1 MTNKDNASAQDAS
14 VNKKSAAGNNKDN
27 GVVEDAVII
36 EDEKKLAATDQ
47 PANKKR
53 AMLSGAALIVA
64 LLAVAATVYIA
75 WISFQQAE
83 QLQSL
88 TADSNRYYQQTQ
100 KLQQSLQRS
109 QNESVAALTQQNQQR
124 EQLLLAIDDT
134 NLVVDSQGRRLR
146 SLTSTTT
153 DDWRLAEVEYLLR
166 LANQRILISKDSATA
181 LNLLATADQ
190 ILLTLADPRF
200 FDIRKAIAEDRAA
213 LLLVGQQDLEGVFL
227 RLSALTQQL
236 NKLPLIVMPTFDA
249 VEKIDIDNADDSV
262 LSVWQQKINA
272 IGSATW
278 QELKGLVVI
287 NQRSSDIKPLLPPDQ
302 QYYLRGNL
310 QLMINQSQLAL
321 LDGRQAVYSDSL
333 YRAERWLQ
341 DYFASDTDA
350 IQSVI
355 TDIQQLQTIKVD
367 TELPDVANSLLAVKQ
382 FFAEQRHIEKLD
394 AEQNKEQSREQ
405 SKEQSEEK
413 NKELNEELKKEQS
426 TKVEADIKTDSELP
440 LINDEAAL

>member
-1 MTNKDNASAQDAS
+1 MTNKDSNHTQDAS
-14 VNKKSAAGNNKDN
+14 VNKKSAAEDKSAAVNKSHLES
-27 GVVEDAVII
+27 GVVEDAII
-36 EDEKKLAATDQ
+36 IQDEKKLATSGSS
-47 PANKKR
+47 ANKK
-53 AMLSGAALIVA
+53 GAALAAVAFILA
-64 LLAVAATVYIA
+64 LLAVAATAYIA

-88 TADSNRYYQQTQ
+88 SADSKQYYQQTQ
-100 KLQQSLQRS
+100 KLQQSLRRS
-109 QNESVAALTQQNQQR
+109 QNETELALTQQNQQR
-124 EQLLLAIDDT
+124 EELLSAIDDA
-134 NLVVDSQGRRLR
+134 NLIIDSQGRRLR

-166 LANQRILISKDSATA
+166 LANQRILISKDSTTA

-213 LLLVGQQDLEGVFL
+213 LLLVGQQDLDGVFL

-236 NKLPLIVMPTFDA
+236 DKLPLIVMPTFDTTA
-249 VEKIDIDNADDSV
+249 KVEIDNVDDSV
-262 LSVWQQKINA
+262 LSSWQQSINA
-272 IGSATW
+272 IGNATW

-287 NQRSSDIKPLLPPDQ
+287 NQRDSDIKPLLPPDQ

-355 TDIQQLQTIKVD
+355 ADIQQLQTIKVNI
-367 TELPDVANSLLAVKQ
+367 ELPDIAGALLAVKQ
-382 FFAEQRHIEKLD
+382 FFSEQRQIEKLKTKPD
-394 AEQNKEQSREQ
+394 AELDTHIK
-405 SKEQSEEK
+405 
-413 NKELNEELKKEQS
+413 
-426 TKVEADIKTDSELP
+426 DIKIDSELP
-440 LINDEAAL
+440 SINKEAAL

>member
-1 MTNKDNASAQDAS
+1 MTNKDNVNTQDAS
-14 VNKKSAAGNNKDN
+14 AKNSNLDG
-27 GVVEDAVII
+27 GMVEDAVII
-36 EDEKKLAATDQ
+36 EDEKNLAGSGQ
-47 PANKKR
+47 PAKNK
-53 AMLSGAALIVA
+53 SAAISAVALMVA
-64 LLAVAATVYIA
+64 LLAVAATAYIT
-75 WISFQQAE
+75 WVSFQQAE

-88 TADSNRYYQQTQ
+88 TVDSKHYYQQTQ
-100 KLQQSLQRS
+100 KLQQLLQRA
-109 QNESVAALTQQNQQR
+109 QNESVATLAEQDQQR
-124 EQLLLAIDDT
+124 EQLLTAIENT
-134 NLVVDSQGRRLR
+134 NLIIDSQGRRLR

-213 LLLVGQQDLEGVFL
+213 LLLVGQQDLDGVFL

-236 NKLPLIVMPTFDA
+236 NKLPLIVMPTFDTA
-249 VEKIDIDNADDSV
+249 DKVEINNVDDSV

-287 NQRSSDIKPLLPPDQ
+287 NQRDSDIKPLLPPDQ

-333 YRAERWLQ
+333 YRAESWLQ
-341 DYFASDTDA
+341 EYFASDTDA

-355 TDIQQLQTIKVD
+355 ADIQQLQTIKVNI
-367 TELPDVANSLLAVKQ
+367 ELPDIANSLLAVKQ
-382 FFAEQRHIEKLD
+382 FFSEQRQIEKSD
-394 AEQNKEQSREQ
+394 TEQNVEQNV
-405 SKEQSEEK
+405 EK
-413 NKELNEELKKEQS
+413 NAEL
-426 TKVEADIKTDSELP
+426 DIKTDSEMP
-440 LINDEAAL
+440 SINEEAVL

>member
-1 MTNKDNASAQDAS
+1 M
-14 VNKKSAAGNNKDN
+14 
-27 GVVEDAVII
+27 VEDAII
-36 EDEKKLAATDQ
+36 IQDEKKLATSESS
-47 PANKKR
+47 ANKK
-53 AMLSGAALIVA
+53 GAALAAVAFILA
-64 LLAVAATVYIA
+64 LLAVAATAYVA

-88 TADSNRYYQQTQ
+88 SADSKQYYQQTQ
-100 KLQQSLQRS
+100 KLQQSLRRS
-109 QNESVAALTQQNQQR
+109 QNETELALTQQNQQR
-124 EQLLLAIDDT
+124 EELLSAIDDA
-134 NLVVDSQGRRLR
+134 NLIIDSQGRRLR

-166 LANQRILISKDSATA
+166 LANQRILISKDSTTA

-213 LLLVGQQDLEGVFL
+213 LLLVGQQDLDGVFL

-236 NKLPLIVMPTFDA
+236 DKLPLIVMPTFDTTA
-249 VEKIDIDNADDSV
+249 KVEIDNVDDSV
-262 LSVWQQKINA
+262 LSSWQQSINA
-272 IGSATW
+272 IGNATW

-287 NQRSSDIKPLLPPDQ
+287 NQRDSDIKPLLPPDQ

-355 TDIQQLQTIKVD
+355 ADIQQLQTIKVNI
-367 TELPDVANSLLAVKQ
+367 ELPDIAGALLAVKQ
-382 FFAEQRHIEKLD
+382 FFSEQRQIEKLKTKPD
-394 AEQNKEQSREQ
+394 AELDTHIE
-405 SKEQSEEK
+405 
-413 NKELNEELKKEQS
+413 
-426 TKVEADIKTDSELP
+426 DIKIDSELP
-440 LINDEAAL
+440 SINKEAAL

>member
-1 MTNKDNASAQDAS
+1 MTNKDSNHTQDAS
-14 VNKKSAAGNNKDN
+14 VNKKSAAEDKSAAANKSHLES
-27 GVVEDAVII
+27 GVVEDAII
-36 EDEKKLAATDQ
+36 IQDEKKPAISESS
-47 PANKKR
+47 ANKK
-53 AMLSGAALIVA
+53 GAALSAVAFILA
-64 LLAVAATVYIA
+64 LLAVAATAYVA

-88 TADSNRYYQQTQ
+88 SADSKQYYQQTQ
-100 KLQQSLQRS
+100 KLQQSLRRS
-109 QNESVAALTQQNQQR
+109 QNETELALTQQNQQR
-124 EQLLLAIDDT
+124 EELLSAIDDA
-134 NLVVDSQGRRLR
+134 NLIIDSQGRRLR

-166 LANQRILISKDSATA
+166 LANQRILISKDSTTA

-213 LLLVGQQDLEGVFL
+213 LLLVGQQDLDGVFL

-236 NKLPLIVMPTFDA
+236 DKLPLIVMPTFDTTA
-249 VEKIDIDNADDSV
+249 KVEIDNVDDSV
-262 LSVWQQKINA
+262 LSSWQQSINA
-272 IGSATW
+272 IGNATW

-287 NQRSSDIKPLLPPDQ
+287 NQRDSDIKPLLPPDQ

-355 TDIQQLQTIKVD
+355 ADIQQLQTIKVNI
-367 TELPDVANSLLAVKQ
+367 ELPDIAGALLAVKQ
-382 FFAEQRHIEKLD
+382 FFSEQRQIEKLKTKPG
-394 AEQNKEQSREQ
+394 AELDTHIE
-405 SKEQSEEK
+405 
-413 NKELNEELKKEQS
+413 
-426 TKVEADIKTDSELP
+426 DIKIDSELP
-440 LINDEAAL
+440 SINKEAAL

>member
-1 MTNKDNASAQDAS
+1 M
-14 VNKKSAAGNNKDN
+14 
-27 GVVEDAVII
+27 VEDAII
-36 EDEKKLAATDQ
+36 IQDEKKLATSESS
-47 PANKKR
+47 ANKK
-53 AMLSGAALIVA
+53 GAALAAVAFILA
-64 LLAVAATVYIA
+64 LLAVAATAYVA

-88 TADSNRYYQQTQ
+88 SADSKQYYQQTQ
-100 KLQQSLQRS
+100 KLQQSLRRS
-109 QNESVAALTQQNQQR
+109 QNETELALTQQNQQR
-124 EQLLLAIDDT
+124 EELLSAIVDA
-134 NLVVDSQGRRLR
+134 NLIIDSQGRRLR

-166 LANQRILISKDSATA
+166 LANQRILISKDSTTA

-213 LLLVGQQDLEGVFL
+213 LLLVGQQDLDGVFL

-236 NKLPLIVMPTFDA
+236 DKLPLIVMPTFDTTA
-249 VEKIDIDNADDSV
+249 KVEIDNVDDSV
-262 LSVWQQKINA
+262 LSSWQQSINA
-272 IGSATW
+272 IGNATW

-287 NQRSSDIKPLLPPDQ
+287 NQRDSDIKPLLPPDQ

-321 LDGRQAVYSDSL
+321 LDGRQAVYNDSL

-355 TDIQQLQTIKVD
+355 ADIQQLQTIKVNV
-367 TELPDVANSLLAVKQ
+367 ELPDIANALLAVKQ
-382 FFAEQRHIEKLD
+382 FFSEQRQIEKLKTKPG
-394 AEQNKEQSREQ
+394 AELDTHIEDV
-405 SKEQSEEK
+405 
-413 NKELNEELKKEQS
+413 
-426 TKVEADIKTDSELP
+426 KVDSELP
-440 LINDEAAL
+440 SINKEAAL

>member
-1 MTNKDNASAQDAS
+1 MTNKDSNHTQDAS
-14 VNKKSAAGNNKDN
+14 VNKKSAAEDKSAAANKSHLES
-27 GVVEDAVII
+27 GVVEDAII
-36 EDEKKLAATDQ
+36 IQDEKKLATSESS
-47 PANKKR
+47 ANKK
-53 AMLSGAALIVA
+53 GAALAAVAFILA
-64 LLAVAATVYIA
+64 LLAVAATAYVA

-88 TADSNRYYQQTQ
+88 SADSKQYYQQTQ
-100 KLQQSLQRS
+100 KLQQSLRRS
-109 QNESVAALTQQNQQR
+109 QNETELALTQQNQQR
-124 EQLLLAIDDT
+124 EELLSAIDDA
-134 NLVVDSQGRRLR
+134 NLIIDSQGRRLR

-166 LANQRILISKDSATA
+166 LANQRILISKDSTTA

-213 LLLVGQQDLEGVFL
+213 LLLVGQQDLDGVFL

-236 NKLPLIVMPTFDA
+236 DKLPLIVMPTFDTTA
-249 VEKIDIDNADDSV
+249 KVEIDNVDDSV
-262 LSVWQQKINA
+262 LSSWQQSINA
-272 IGSATW
+272 IGNATW

-287 NQRSSDIKPLLPPDQ
+287 NQRDSDIKPLLPPDQ

-355 TDIQQLQTIKVD
+355 ADIQQLQTIKVNI
-367 TELPDVANSLLAVKQ
+367 ELPDIAGALLAVKQ
-382 FFAEQRHIEKLD
+382 FFSEQRQIEKLKTKPD
-394 AEQNKEQSREQ
+394 T
-405 SKEQSEEK
+405 
-413 NKELNEELKKEQS
+413 ELDTHIE
-426 TKVEADIKTDSELP
+426 DIKIDSELP
-440 LINDEAAL
+440 SINKEAAL

>member
-1 MTNKDNASAQDAS
+1 MTNKDSNHTQDAS
-14 VNKKSAAGNNKDN
+14 VNKKSAAEDKSAAANKSHLES
-27 GVVEDAVII
+27 GVVEDAII
-36 EDEKKLAATDQ
+36 IQDEKKPAISESS
-47 PANKKR
+47 ANKK
-53 AMLSGAALIVA
+53 GAALSAVAFILA
-64 LLAVAATVYIA
+64 LLAVAATAYVA

-88 TADSNRYYQQTQ
+88 SADSKQYYQQTQ
-100 KLQQSLQRS
+100 KLQQSLRRS
-109 QNESVAALTQQNQQR
+109 QNETELALTQQNQQR
-124 EQLLLAIDDT
+124 EELLSAIDDA
-134 NLVVDSQGRRLR
+134 NLIIDSQGRRLR

-166 LANQRILISKDSATA
+166 LANQRILISKDSTTA

-213 LLLVGQQDLEGVFL
+213 LLLVGQQDLDGVFL

-236 NKLPLIVMPTFDA
+236 DKLPLIVMPTFDTTA
-249 VEKIDIDNADDSV
+249 KVEIDNVDDSV
-262 LSVWQQKINA
+262 LSSWQQSINA
-272 IGSATW
+272 IGNATW

-287 NQRSSDIKPLLPPDQ
+287 NQRDSDIKPLLPPDQ

-355 TDIQQLQTIKVD
+355 ADIQQLQTIKVNI
-367 TELPDVANSLLAVKQ
+367 ELPDIAGALLAVKQ
-382 FFAEQRHIEKLD
+382 FFSEQRQIEKLKTKPD
-394 AEQNKEQSREQ
+394 T
-405 SKEQSEEK
+405 
-413 NKELNEELKKEQS
+413 ELDTHIE
-426 TKVEADIKTDSELP
+426 DIKIDSELP
-440 LINDEAAL
+440 SINKEAAL

>member
-1 MTNKDNASAQDAS
+1 MTNKDSNHTQDAS
-14 VNKKSAAGNNKDN
+14 VNKKSAAEDKSAAANKSAAENKSAAGNKSHLES
-27 GVVEDAVII
+27 GVVEDAII
-36 EDEKKLAATDQ
+36 IQDEKKPATSESS
-47 PANKKR
+47 ANKK
-53 AMLSGAALIVA
+53 GAALAAVAFILA
-64 LLAVAATVYIA
+64 LLAVAATAYVA

-88 TADSNRYYQQTQ
+88 SADSKQYYQQTQ
-100 KLQQSLQRS
+100 KLQQSLRRS
-109 QNESVAALTQQNQQR
+109 QNETELALTQQNQQR
-124 EQLLLAIDDT
+124 EELLSAIDDA
-134 NLVVDSQGRRLR
+134 NLIIDSQGRRLR

-166 LANQRILISKDSATA
+166 LANQRILISKDSTTA

-213 LLLVGQQDLEGVFL
+213 LLLVGQQDLDGVFL

-236 NKLPLIVMPTFDA
+236 DKLPLIVMPTFDTTA
-249 VEKIDIDNADDSV
+249 KVEIDNVDDSV
-262 LSVWQQKINA
+262 LSSWQQSINA
-272 IGSATW
+272 IGNATW

-287 NQRSSDIKPLLPPDQ
+287 NQRDSDIKPLLPPDQ

-355 TDIQQLQTIKVD
+355 ADIQQLQTIKVNI
-367 TELPDVANSLLAVKQ
+367 ELPDIAGALLAVKQ
-382 FFAEQRHIEKLD
+382 FFSEQRQIEKLKTKPD
-394 AEQNKEQSREQ
+394 AELDTHIE
-405 SKEQSEEK
+405 
-413 NKELNEELKKEQS
+413 
-426 TKVEADIKTDSELP
+426 DIKIDSELP
-440 LINDEAAL
+440 SINKEAAL

>member
-1 MTNKDNASAQDAS
+1 MTNKDSNHTQDAS
-14 VNKKSAAGNNKDN
+14 VNKKSAAEDKSAAANKSHLES
-27 GVVEDAVII
+27 GVVEDAII
-36 EDEKKLAATDQ
+36 IQDEKKPAISESS
-47 PANKKR
+47 ANKK
-53 AMLSGAALIVA
+53 GAALSAVAFILA
-64 LLAVAATVYIA
+64 LLAVAATAYVA

-88 TADSNRYYQQTQ
+88 SADSKQYYQQTQ
-100 KLQQSLQRS
+100 KLQQSLRRS
-109 QNESVAALTQQNQQR
+109 QNETELALTQQNQQR
-124 EQLLLAIDDT
+124 EELLSAIDDA
-134 NLVVDSQGRRLR
+134 NLIIDSQGRRLR

-166 LANQRILISKDSATA
+166 LANQRILISKDSTTA

-213 LLLVGQQDLEGVFL
+213 LLLVGQQDLDGVFL

-236 NKLPLIVMPTFDA
+236 DKLPLIVMPTFDTTA
-249 VEKIDIDNADDSV
+249 KVEIDNVDDSV
-262 LSVWQQKINA
+262 LSSWQQSINA
-272 IGSATW
+272 IGNATW

-287 NQRSSDIKPLLPPDQ
+287 NQRDSDIKPLLPPDQ

-355 TDIQQLQTIKVD
+355 ADIQQLQTIKVNI
-367 TELPDVANSLLAVKQ
+367 ELPDIAGALLAVKQ
-382 FFAEQRHIEKLD
+382 FFSEQRQIEKLKTKPD
-394 AEQNKEQSREQ
+394 AELDTHIE
-405 SKEQSEEK
+405 
-413 NKELNEELKKEQS
+413 
-426 TKVEADIKTDSELP
+426 DIKIDSELP
-440 LINDEAAL
+440 SINKEAAL

>member
-1 MTNKDNASAQDAS
+1 MTNKDSNHTQDAS
-14 VNKKSAAGNNKDN
+14 VNKKSAAEDKSAAENKSAAAN
-27 GVVEDAVII
+27 KSHLESGVVEDAII
-36 EDEKKLAATDQ
+36 IQDEKKPAISESS
-47 PANKKR
+47 ANKK
-53 AMLSGAALIVA
+53 GAALSAVAFILA
-64 LLAVAATVYIA
+64 LLAVAATAYVA

-88 TADSNRYYQQTQ
+88 SADSKQYYQQTQ
-100 KLQQSLQRS
+100 KLQQSLRRS
-109 QNESVAALTQQNQQR
+109 QNETELALTQQNQQR
-124 EQLLLAIDDT
+124 EELLSAIDDA
-134 NLVVDSQGRRLR
+134 NLIIDSQGRRLR

-166 LANQRILISKDSATA
+166 LANQRILISKDSTTA

-213 LLLVGQQDLEGVFL
+213 LLLVGQQDLDGVFL

-236 NKLPLIVMPTFDA
+236 DKLPLIVMPTFDTTA
-249 VEKIDIDNADDSV
+249 KVEIDNVDDSV
-262 LSVWQQKINA
+262 LSSWQQSVNA

-287 NQRSSDIKPLLPPDQ
+287 NQRDSDIKPLLPPDQ

-355 TDIQQLQTIKVD
+355 ADIQQLQTIKVNI
-367 TELPDVANSLLAVKQ
+367 ELPDIAGALLAVKQ
-382 FFAEQRHIEKLD
+382 FFSEQRQIEKLKTKPD
-394 AEQNKEQSREQ
+394 T
-405 SKEQSEEK
+405 
-413 NKELNEELKKEQS
+413 ELDTHIE
-426 TKVEADIKTDSELP
+426 DIKIDSELP
-440 LINDEAAL
+440 SINKEAAL

>member
-1 MTNKDNASAQDAS
+1 M
-14 VNKKSAAGNNKDN
+14 
-27 GVVEDAVII
+27 VEDAII
-36 EDEKKLAATDQ
+36 IQDEKKPATSESS
-47 PANKKR
+47 ANKK
-53 AMLSGAALIVA
+53 GAALAAVAFILA
-64 LLAVAATVYIA
+64 LLAVAATAYVA

-88 TADSNRYYQQTQ
+88 SADSKQYYQQTQ
-100 KLQQSLQRS
+100 KLQQSLRRS
-109 QNESVAALTQQNQQR
+109 QNETELALTQQNQQR
-124 EQLLLAIDDT
+124 EELLSAIDDA
-134 NLVVDSQGRRLR
+134 NLIIDSQGRRLR

-166 LANQRILISKDSATA
+166 LANQRILISKDSTTA

-213 LLLVGQQDLEGVFL
+213 LLLVGQQDLDGVFL

-236 NKLPLIVMPTFDA
+236 DKLPLIVMPTFDTTA
-249 VEKIDIDNADDSV
+249 KVEIDNVDDSV
-262 LSVWQQKINA
+262 LSSWQQSVNA

-287 NQRSSDIKPLLPPDQ
+287 NQRDSDIKPLLPPDQ

-355 TDIQQLQTIKVD
+355 ADIQQLQTIKVNI
-367 TELPDVANSLLAVKQ
+367 ELPDIAGALLAVKQ
-382 FFAEQRHIEKLD
+382 FFSEQRQIEKLKTKPD
-394 AEQNKEQSREQ
+394 AELDTHIE
-405 SKEQSEEK
+405 
-413 NKELNEELKKEQS
+413 
-426 TKVEADIKTDSELP
+426 DIKIDSELP
-440 LINDEAAL
+440 SINKEAAL

>member
-1 MTNKDNASAQDAS
+1 MTNKDSNHTQDAS
-14 VNKKSAAGNNKDN
+14 VNKKSAAEDKSAAANKSHLES
-27 GVVEDAVII
+27 GVVEDAII
-36 EDEKKLAATDQ
+36 IQDEKKPAISESS
-47 PANKKR
+47 ANKK
-53 AMLSGAALIVA
+53 GAALAAVAFILA
-64 LLAVAATVYIA
+64 LLAVAATAYVA

-88 TADSNRYYQQTQ
+88 SADSKQYYQQTQ
-100 KLQQSLQRS
+100 KLQQSLRRS
-109 QNESVAALTQQNQQR
+109 QNETELALTQQNQQR
-124 EQLLLAIDDT
+124 EELLSAIDDA
-134 NLVVDSQGRRLR
+134 NLIIDSQGRRLR

-166 LANQRILISKDSATA
+166 LANQRILISKDSTTA

-213 LLLVGQQDLEGVFL
+213 LLLVGQQDLDGVFL

-236 NKLPLIVMPTFDA
+236 DKLPLIVMPTFDTTA
-249 VEKIDIDNADDSV
+249 KVEIDNVDDSV
-262 LSVWQQKINA
+262 LSSWQQSINA
-272 IGSATW
+272 IGNATW

-287 NQRSSDIKPLLPPDQ
+287 NQRDSDIKPLLPPDQ

-355 TDIQQLQTIKVD
+355 ADIQQLQTIKVNI
-367 TELPDVANSLLAVKQ
+367 ELPDIAGALLAVKQ
-382 FFAEQRHIEKLD
+382 FFSEQRQIEKLKTKPD
-394 AEQNKEQSREQ
+394 AELDTHIE
-405 SKEQSEEK
+405 
-413 NKELNEELKKEQS
+413 
-426 TKVEADIKTDSELP
+426 DIKIDSELP
-440 LINDEAAL
+440 SINKEAAL

>member
-1 MTNKDNASAQDAS
+1 MTNKDSNHTQDAS
-14 VNKKSAAGNNKDN
+14 VNKKSAAEDKSAAVNKSHLES
-27 GVVEDAVII
+27 GVVEDAII
-36 EDEKKLAATDQ
+36 IQDEKKPAISESS
-47 PANKKR
+47 ANKK
-53 AMLSGAALIVA
+53 GAALSAVAFILA
-64 LLAVAATVYIA
+64 LLAVAATAYVA

-88 TADSNRYYQQTQ
+88 SADSKQYYQQTQ
-100 KLQQSLQRS
+100 KLQQSLRRS
-109 QNESVAALTQQNQQR
+109 QNETELALTQQNQQR
-124 EQLLLAIDDT
+124 EELLSAIDDA
-134 NLVVDSQGRRLR
+134 NLIIDSQGRRLR

-166 LANQRILISKDSATA
+166 LANQRILISKDSTTA

-213 LLLVGQQDLEGVFL
+213 LLLVGQQDLDGVFL

-236 NKLPLIVMPTFDA
+236 DKLPLIVMPTFDTTA
-249 VEKIDIDNADDSV
+249 KVEIDNVDDSV
-262 LSVWQQKINA
+262 LSSWQQSINA
-272 IGSATW
+272 IGNATW

-287 NQRSSDIKPLLPPDQ
+287 NQRDSDIKPLLPPDQ

-355 TDIQQLQTIKVD
+355 ADIQQLQTIKVNI
-367 TELPDVANSLLAVKQ
+367 ELPDIAGALLAVKQ
-382 FFAEQRHIEKLD
+382 FFSEQRQIEKLKTKPD
-394 AEQNKEQSREQ
+394 AELDTHIE
-405 SKEQSEEK
+405 
-413 NKELNEELKKEQS
+413 
-426 TKVEADIKTDSELP
+426 DIKIDSELP
-440 LINDEAAL
+440 SINKEAAL

>member
-1 MTNKDNASAQDAS
+1 MTNKDNVNAQDAS
-14 VNKKSAAGNNKDN
+14 AKNSNLDG
-27 GVVEDAVII
+27 GMVEDAVII
-36 EDEKKLAATDQ
+36 EDEKKLAGSGQ
-47 PANKKR
+47 PAKNK
-53 AMLSGAALIVA
+53 SAAISAVALMVA
-64 LLAVAATVYIA
+64 LLAVAATAYIT
-75 WISFQQAE
+75 WVSFQQAE

-88 TADSNRYYQQTQ
+88 TVDSKHYYQQTQ
-100 KLQQSLQRS
+100 KLQQLLQRA
-109 QNESVAALTQQNQQR
+109 QNESVATLAQQDQQR
-124 EQLLLAIDDT
+124 EQLLTAIENT
-134 NLVVDSQGRRLR
+134 NLIIDSQGRRLR

-213 LLLVGQQDLEGVFL
+213 LLLVGQQDLDGVFL

-236 NKLPLIVMPTFDA
+236 NKLPLIVMPTFDTA
-249 VEKIDIDNADDSV
+249 DKVEINNVDNSV

-272 IGSATW
+272 IGGATW

-287 NQRSSDIKPLLPPDQ
+287 NQRDSDIKPLLPPDQ

-333 YRAERWLQ
+333 YRAESWLQ
-341 DYFASDTDA
+341 EYFASDTDA

-355 TDIQQLQTIKVD
+355 ADIQQLQTIKVNV
-367 TELPDVANSLLAVKQ
+367 ELPDIANSLLAVKQ
-382 FFAEQRHIEKLD
+382 FFSEQRQIEKLD
-394 AEQNKEQSREQ
+394 AEQST
-405 SKEQSEEK
+405 
-413 NKELNEELKKEQS
+413 EL
-426 TKVEADIKTDSELP
+426 DIKTDSEMP
-440 LINDEAAL
+440 STNEEAVL

>member
-1 MTNKDNASAQDAS
+1 MTNKDNVNAQDAS
-14 VNKKSAAGNNKDN
+14 AKNSNLDG
-27 GVVEDAVII
+27 GMVEDAVII
-36 EDEKKLAATDQ
+36 EDEKKLAGSGQ
-47 PANKKR
+47 PAKNK
-53 AMLSGAALIVA
+53 SAAISAVALMVA
-64 LLAVAATVYIA
+64 LLAVAATAYIT
-75 WISFQQAE
+75 WVSFQQAE

-88 TADSNRYYQQTQ
+88 TVDSKHYYQQTQ
-100 KLQQSLQRS
+100 KLQQLLQRA
-109 QNESVAALTQQNQQR
+109 QNESVATLAQQDQQR
-124 EQLLLAIDDT
+124 EQLLTAIENT
-134 NLVVDSQGRRLR
+134 NLIIDSQGRRLR

-213 LLLVGQQDLEGVFL
+213 LLLVGQQDLDGVFL

-236 NKLPLIVMPTFDA
+236 NKLPLIVMPTFDTA
-249 VEKIDIDNADDSV
+249 DKVEINNVDDSV

-287 NQRSSDIKPLLPPDQ
+287 NQRDSDIKPLLPPDQ

-333 YRAERWLQ
+333 YRAESWLQ
-341 DYFASDTDA
+341 EYFASDTDA

-355 TDIQQLQTIKVD
+355 ADIQQLQTIKVNV
-367 TELPDVANSLLAVKQ
+367 ELPDIANSLLAVKQ
-382 FFAEQRHIEKLD
+382 FFSEQRQIEKLD
-394 AEQNKEQSREQ
+394 AEQST
-405 SKEQSEEK
+405 
-413 NKELNEELKKEQS
+413 EL
-426 TKVEADIKTDSELP
+426 DIKTDSEMP
-440 LINDEAAL
+440 SINEEAVL

>member
-1 MTNKDNASAQDAS
+1 MTNKDNVNAQDAS
-14 VNKKSAAGNNKDN
+14 AKNSNLDG
-27 GVVEDAVII
+27 GMVEDAVII
-36 EDEKKLAATDQ
+36 EDEKKLAGSGQ
-47 PANKKR
+47 PAKNK
-53 AMLSGAALIVA
+53 SAAISAVALMVA
-64 LLAVAATVYIA
+64 LLAVAATAYIT
-75 WISFQQAE
+75 WVSFQQAE

-88 TADSNRYYQQTQ
+88 TVDSKHYYQQTQ
-100 KLQQSLQRS
+100 KLQQLLQRA
-109 QNESVAALTQQNQQR
+109 QNESVATLAQQDQQR
-124 EQLLLAIDDT
+124 EQLLTAIENT
-134 NLVVDSQGRRLR
+134 NLIIDSQGRRLR

-213 LLLVGQQDLEGVFL
+213 LLLVGQQDLDGVFL

-236 NKLPLIVMPTFDA
+236 NKLPLIVMPTFDTA
-249 VEKIDIDNADDSV
+249 DKVEINNVDNSV

-287 NQRSSDIKPLLPPDQ
+287 NQRDSDIKPLLPPDQ

-333 YRAERWLQ
+333 YRAESWLQ
-341 DYFASDTDA
+341 EYFASDTDA

-355 TDIQQLQTIKVD
+355 ADIQQLQTIKVNV
-367 TELPDVANSLLAVKQ
+367 ELPDIANSLLAVKQ
-382 FFAEQRHIEKLD
+382 FFSEQRQIEKLD
-394 AEQNKEQSREQ
+394 AEQST
-405 SKEQSEEK
+405 
-413 NKELNEELKKEQS
+413 EL
-426 TKVEADIKTDSELP
+426 DIKTDSEMP
-440 LINDEAAL
+440 STNEEAVL

>member
-1 MTNKDNASAQDAS
+1 M
-14 VNKKSAAGNNKDN
+14 
-27 GVVEDAVII
+27 VEDAII
-36 EDEKKLAATDQ
+36 IQDEKKLATSESS
-47 PANKKR
+47 ANKK
-53 AMLSGAALIVA
+53 GAALAAVAFILA
-64 LLAVAATVYIA
+64 LLAVAATAYVA

-88 TADSNRYYQQTQ
+88 SADSKQYYQQTQ
-100 KLQQSLQRS
+100 KLQQSLRRS
-109 QNESVAALTQQNQQR
+109 QNETELALTQQNQQR
-124 EQLLLAIDDT
+124 EELLSAIDDA
-134 NLVVDSQGRRLR
+134 NLIIDSQGRRLR

-166 LANQRILISKDSATA
+166 LANQRILISKDSTTA

-213 LLLVGQQDLEGVFL
+213 LLLVGQQDLDGVFL

-236 NKLPLIVMPTFDA
+236 DKLPLIVMPTFDTTA
-249 VEKIDIDNADDSV
+249 KVEIDNVDDSV
-262 LSVWQQKINA
+262 LSSWQQSINA
-272 IGSATW
+272 IGNATW

-287 NQRSSDIKPLLPPDQ
+287 NQRDSDIKPLLPPDQ

-355 TDIQQLQTIKVD
+355 ADIQQLQTIKVNI
-367 TELPDVANSLLAVKQ
+367 ELPDIAGALLAVKQ
-382 FFAEQRHIEKLD
+382 FFSEQRQIEKLKTKPD
-394 AEQNKEQSREQ
+394 T
-405 SKEQSEEK
+405 
-413 NKELNEELKKEQS
+413 ELDTHIE
-426 TKVEADIKTDSELP
+426 DIKIDSELP
-440 LINDEAAL
+440 SINKEAAL

>member
-1 MTNKDNASAQDAS
+1 M
-14 VNKKSAAGNNKDN
+14 NKKSAAEDKSAAANKSAAEN
-27 GVVEDAVII
+27 KSAAANKSHLESGVVEDAII
-36 EDEKKLAATDQ
+36 IQDEKKPATSESS
-47 PANKKR
+47 ANKK
-53 AMLSGAALIVA
+53 GAALAAVAFILA
-64 LLAVAATVYIA
+64 LLAVAATAYVA

-88 TADSNRYYQQTQ
+88 SADSKQYYQQTQ
-100 KLQQSLQRS
+100 KLQQSLRRS
-109 QNESVAALTQQNQQR
+109 QNETELALTQQNQQR
-124 EQLLLAIDDT
+124 EELLSAIDDA
-134 NLVVDSQGRRLR
+134 NLIIDSQGRRLR

-166 LANQRILISKDSATA
+166 LANQRILISKDSTTA

-213 LLLVGQQDLEGVFL
+213 LLLVGQQDLDGVFL

-236 NKLPLIVMPTFDA
+236 DKLPLIVMPTFDTTA
-249 VEKIDIDNADDSV
+249 KVEIDNVDDSV
-262 LSVWQQKINA
+262 LSSWQQSINA
-272 IGSATW
+272 IGNATW

-287 NQRSSDIKPLLPPDQ
+287 NQRDSDIKPLLPPDQ

-355 TDIQQLQTIKVD
+355 ADIQQLQTIKVNI
-367 TELPDVANSLLAVKQ
+367 ELPDIAGALLAVKQ
-382 FFAEQRHIEKLD
+382 FFSEQRQIEKLKTKPD
-394 AEQNKEQSREQ
+394 AELDTHIE
-405 SKEQSEEK
+405 
-413 NKELNEELKKEQS
+413 
-426 TKVEADIKTDSELP
+426 DIKIDSELP
-440 LINDEAAL
+440 SINKEAAL

>member
-1 MTNKDNASAQDAS
+1 M
-14 VNKKSAAGNNKDN
+14 
-27 GVVEDAVII
+27 VEDAII
-36 EDEKKLAATDQ
+36 IQDEKKPATSESS
-47 PANKKR
+47 ANKK
-53 AMLSGAALIVA
+53 GAALAAVAFILA
-64 LLAVAATVYIA
+64 LLAVAATAYVA

-88 TADSNRYYQQTQ
+88 SADSKQYYQQTQ
-100 KLQQSLQRS
+100 KLQQSLRRS
-109 QNESVAALTQQNQQR
+109 QNETELALTQQNQQR
-124 EQLLLAIDDT
+124 EELLSAIDDA
-134 NLVVDSQGRRLR
+134 NLIIDSQGRRLR

-166 LANQRILISKDSATA
+166 LANQRILISKDSTTA

-213 LLLVGQQDLEGVFL
+213 LLLVGQQDLDGVFL

-236 NKLPLIVMPTFDA
+236 DKLPLIVMPTFDTTA
-249 VEKIDIDNADDSV
+249 KVEIDNVDDSV
-262 LSVWQQKINA
+262 LSSWQQSINA
-272 IGSATW
+272 IGNATW

-287 NQRSSDIKPLLPPDQ
+287 NQRDSDIKPLLPPDQ

-355 TDIQQLQTIKVD
+355 ADIQQLQTIKVNI
-367 TELPDVANSLLAVKQ
+367 ELPDIAGALLAVKQ
-382 FFAEQRHIEKLD
+382 FFSEQRQIEKLKTKPD
-394 AEQNKEQSREQ
+394 T
-405 SKEQSEEK
+405 
-413 NKELNEELKKEQS
+413 ELDTHIE
-426 TKVEADIKTDSELP
+426 DIKIDSELP
-440 LINDEAAL
+440 SINKEAAL

>member
-1 MTNKDNASAQDAS
+1 
-14 VNKKSAAGNNKDN
+14 
-27 GVVEDAVII
+27 
-36 EDEKKLAATDQ
+36 
-47 PANKKR
+47 
-53 AMLSGAALIVA
+53 
-64 LLAVAATVYIA
+64 VAATAYVA

-88 TADSNRYYQQTQ
+88 SADSKQYYQQTQ
-100 KLQQSLQRS
+100 KLQQSLRRS
-109 QNESVAALTQQNQQR
+109 QNETELALTQQNQQR
-124 EQLLLAIDDT
+124 EELLSAIDDA
-134 NLVVDSQGRRLR
+134 NLIIDSQGRRLR

-166 LANQRILISKDSATA
+166 LANQRILISKDSTTA

-213 LLLVGQQDLEGVFL
+213 LLLVGQQDLDGVFL

-236 NKLPLIVMPTFDA
+236 DKLPLIVMPTFDTTA
-249 VEKIDIDNADDSV
+249 KVEIDNVDDSV
-262 LSVWQQKINA
+262 LSSWQQSINA

-287 NQRSSDIKPLLPPDQ
+287 NQRDSDIKPLLPPDQ

-355 TDIQQLQTIKVD
+355 ADIQQLQTIKVNI
-367 TELPDVANSLLAVKQ
+367 ELPDIAGALLAVKQ
-382 FFAEQRHIEKLD
+382 FFSEQRQIEKLKTKPD
-394 AEQNKEQSREQ
+394 T
-405 SKEQSEEK
+405 
-413 NKELNEELKKEQS
+413 ELDTHIE
-426 TKVEADIKTDSELP
+426 DIKIDSELP
-440 LINDEAAL
+440 SINKEAAL

>member
-1 MTNKDNASAQDAS
+1 MTNKDSNHTQDAS
-14 VNKKSAAGNNKDN
+14 VNKKSAAEDKSAAANKSHLES
-27 GVVEDAVII
+27 GVVEDAII
-36 EDEKKLAATDQ
+36 IQDEKKLATSESS
-47 PANKKR
+47 ANKK
-53 AMLSGAALIVA
+53 GAALSAVAFILA
-64 LLAVAATVYIA
+64 LLAVAATAYVA

-88 TADSNRYYQQTQ
+88 SADSKQYYQQTQ
-100 KLQQSLQRS
+100 KLQQSLRRS
-109 QNESVAALTQQNQQR
+109 QNETELALTQQNQQR
-124 EQLLLAIDDT
+124 EELLSAIDDA
-134 NLVVDSQGRRLR
+134 NLIIDSQGRRLR

-166 LANQRILISKDSATA
+166 LANQRILISKDSTTA

-213 LLLVGQQDLEGVFL
+213 LLLVGQQDLDGVFL

-236 NKLPLIVMPTFDA
+236 DKLPLIVMPTFDTTA
-249 VEKIDIDNADDSV
+249 KVEIDNVDDSV
-262 LSVWQQKINA
+262 LSSWQQSINA
-272 IGSATW
+272 IGNATW

-287 NQRSSDIKPLLPPDQ
+287 NQRDSDIKPLLPPDQ

-355 TDIQQLQTIKVD
+355 ADIQQLQTIKVNI
-367 TELPDVANSLLAVKQ
+367 ELPDIAGALLAVKQ
-382 FFAEQRHIEKLD
+382 FFSEQRQIEKLKTKPD
-394 AEQNKEQSREQ
+394 T
-405 SKEQSEEK
+405 
-413 NKELNEELKKEQS
+413 ELDTHIE
-426 TKVEADIKTDSELP
+426 DIKIDSELP
-440 LINDEAAL
+440 SINKEAAL

>member
-1 MTNKDNASAQDAS
+1 MTNKDSNHTQDAS
-14 VNKKSAAGNNKDN
+14 VNKKSAAEDKSAAANKSHLES
-27 GVVEDAVII
+27 GVVEDAII
-36 EDEKKLAATDQ
+36 IQDEKKPAISESS
-47 PANKKR
+47 ANKK
-53 AMLSGAALIVA
+53 GAALSAVAFILA
-64 LLAVAATVYIA
+64 LLAVAATAYVA

-88 TADSNRYYQQTQ
+88 SADSKQYYQQTQ
-100 KLQQSLQRS
+100 KLQQSLRRS
-109 QNESVAALTQQNQQR
+109 QNETELALTQQNQQR
-124 EQLLLAIDDT
+124 EELLSAIDDA
-134 NLVVDSQGRRLR
+134 NLIIDSQGRRLR

-166 LANQRILISKDSATA
+166 LANQRILISKDSTTA

-213 LLLVGQQDLEGVFL
+213 LLLVGQQDLDGVFL

-236 NKLPLIVMPTFDA
+236 DKLPLIVMPTFDTTA
-249 VEKIDIDNADDSV
+249 KVEIDNVDDSV
-262 LSVWQQKINA
+262 LSSWQQSINA
-272 IGSATW
+272 IGNATW

-287 NQRSSDIKPLLPPDQ
+287 NQRDSDIKPLLPPDQ

-355 TDIQQLQTIKVD
+355 ADIQQLQTIKVNI
-367 TELPDVANSLLAVKQ
+367 ELPDIAGALLAVKQ
-382 FFAEQRHIEKLD
+382 FFSEQRQIEKLKTKPD
-394 AEQNKEQSREQ
+394 AELDTHIE
-405 SKEQSEEK
+405 
-413 NKELNEELKKEQS
+413 
-426 TKVEADIKTDSELP
+426 DIKDIKIDSELP
-440 LINDEAAL
+440 SINKEAAL

>member
-1 MTNKDNASAQDAS
+1 MTNKDNVNAQDAS
-14 VNKKSAAGNNKDN
+14 AKNSNLDG
-27 GVVEDAVII
+27 GMVEDAVII
-36 EDEKKLAATDQ
+36 EDEKKLAGSGQ
-47 PANKKR
+47 PAKNKS
-53 AMLSGAALIVA
+53 AAISAVALIVA
-64 LLAVAATVYIA
+64 LLAVAATAYIT
-75 WISFQQAE
+75 WVSFQQAE

-88 TADSNRYYQQTQ
+88 TVDSKHYYQQTQ
-100 KLQQSLQRS
+100 KLQQLLQRA
-109 QNESVAALTQQNQQR
+109 QNESVATLAQQDQQR
-124 EQLLLAIDDT
+124 EQLLTAIENT
-134 NLVVDSQGRRLR
+134 NLIIDSQGRRLR

-213 LLLVGQQDLEGVFL
+213 LLLVGQQDLDGVFL

-236 NKLPLIVMPTFDA
+236 NKLPLIVMPTFDTA
-249 VEKIDIDNADDSV
+249 DKVEINNVDNSV

-272 IGSATW
+272 IGGATW

-287 NQRSSDIKPLLPPDQ
+287 NQRDSDIKPLLPPDQ

-333 YRAERWLQ
+333 YRAESWLQ
-341 DYFASDTDA
+341 EYFASDTDA

-355 TDIQQLQTIKVD
+355 ADIQQLQTIKVNV
-367 TELPDVANSLLAVKQ
+367 ELPDIANSLLAVKQ
-382 FFAEQRHIEKLD
+382 FFSEQRQIEKLD
-394 AEQNKEQSREQ
+394 AEQST
-405 SKEQSEEK
+405 
-413 NKELNEELKKEQS
+413 EL
-426 TKVEADIKTDSELP
+426 DIKTDSEMP
-440 LINDEAAL
+440 STNEEAVL

>member
-1 MTNKDNASAQDAS
+1 M
-14 VNKKSAAGNNKDN
+14 NKKSAAEDKSAAANKSHLES
-27 GVVEDAVII
+27 GVVEDAII
-36 EDEKKLAATDQ
+36 IQDEKKLATSESS
-47 PANKKR
+47 ANKK
-53 AMLSGAALIVA
+53 GAALAAVAFILA
-64 LLAVAATVYIA
+64 LLAVAATAYVA

-88 TADSNRYYQQTQ
+88 SADSKQYYQQTQ
-100 KLQQSLQRS
+100 KLQQSLRRS
-109 QNESVAALTQQNQQR
+109 QNETELALTQQNQQR
-124 EQLLLAIDDT
+124 EELLSAIDDA
-134 NLVVDSQGRRLR
+134 NLIIDSQGRRLR

-166 LANQRILISKDSATA
+166 LANQRILISKDSTTA

-213 LLLVGQQDLEGVFL
+213 LLLVGQQDLDGVFL

-236 NKLPLIVMPTFDA
+236 DKLPLIVMPTFDTTA
-249 VEKIDIDNADDSV
+249 KVEIDNVDDSV
-262 LSVWQQKINA
+262 LSSWQQSINA
-272 IGSATW
+272 IGNATW

-287 NQRSSDIKPLLPPDQ
+287 NQRDSDIKPLLPPDQ

-355 TDIQQLQTIKVD
+355 ADIQQLQTIKVNI
-367 TELPDVANSLLAVKQ
+367 ELPDIAGALLAVKQ
-382 FFAEQRHIEKLD
+382 FFSEQRQIEKLKTKPD
-394 AEQNKEQSREQ
+394 T
-405 SKEQSEEK
+405 
-413 NKELNEELKKEQS
+413 ELDTHIE
-426 TKVEADIKTDSELP
+426 DIKIDSELP
-440 LINDEAAL
+440 SINKEAAL

>member
-1 MTNKDNASAQDAS
+1 MTNKDSNHTQDAS
-14 VNKKSAAGNNKDN
+14 VNKKSAAEDKSAAANKSHLES
-27 GVVEDAVII
+27 GVVEDAII
-36 EDEKKLAATDQ
+36 IQDEKKPAISESS
-47 PANKKR
+47 ANKK
-53 AMLSGAALIVA
+53 GAALAAVAFILA
-64 LLAVAATVYIA
+64 LLAVAATAYVA

-88 TADSNRYYQQTQ
+88 SADSKQYYQQTQ
-100 KLQQSLQRS
+100 KLQQSLRRS
-109 QNESVAALTQQNQQR
+109 QNETELALTQQNQQR
-124 EQLLLAIDDT
+124 EELLSAIDDA
-134 NLVVDSQGRRLR
+134 NLIIDSQGRRLR

-166 LANQRILISKDSATA
+166 LANQRILISKDSTTA

-213 LLLVGQQDLEGVFL
+213 LLLVGQQDLDGVFL

-236 NKLPLIVMPTFDA
+236 DKLPLIVMPTFDTTA
-249 VEKIDIDNADDSV
+249 KVEIDNVDDSV
-262 LSVWQQKINA
+262 LSSWQQSINA
-272 IGSATW
+272 IGNATW

-287 NQRSSDIKPLLPPDQ
+287 NQRDSDIKPLLPPDQ

-355 TDIQQLQTIKVD
+355 ADIQQLQTIKVNI
-367 TELPDVANSLLAVKQ
+367 ELPDIAGALLAVKQ
-382 FFAEQRHIEKLD
+382 FFSEQRQIEKLKTKPD
-394 AEQNKEQSREQ
+394 T
-405 SKEQSEEK
+405 
-413 NKELNEELKKEQS
+413 ELDTHIE
-426 TKVEADIKTDSELP
+426 DIKIDSELP
-440 LINDEAAL
+440 SINKEAAL